1 MCKCDDDINYRSK
14 FAAPVMCQKVS
25 GCIAWMIFRWNYT
38 GYLFI
43 CKANFDGVAVAIA
56 RKSNTADGQIDK

>member
-1 MCKCDDDINYRSK
+1 
-14 FAAPVMCQKVS
+14 MCQKVS
-25 GCIAWMIFRWNYT
+25 GCIVWMVFRWNYT